1 MFCYDINI
9 VLLFISLMR
18 SHLERQDEVK
28 PIIQKL
34 RDLHLNPALYKS
46 IKTLYQKL
54 QIYIHQG
61 ERIELNIPFPE
72 YNVTIKGILATSKS
86 EQVWVKLERNEE
98 TS

>member
-1 MFCYDINI
+1 
-9 VLLFISLMR
+9 MR
-18 SHLERQDEVK
+18 SHLERQNEVK

-34 RDLHLNPALYKS
+34 RELHLNPALYAS

-72 YNVTIKGILATSKS
+72 HNVTIKGLLAISKT
-86 EQVWVKLERNEE
+86 ENVWVKLEHNDEAN
-98 TS
+98 